1 MKVTT
6 MRITISLAAALTI
19 LLVAGAAAQQRQLYD
34 AAGRSAGR
42 AVTDSQGSTT
52 VYDPAGRVTARS
64 STSGNTTTIYDAAG
78 RHTGTIQNNGAKK

>member
-1 MKVTT
+1 

-34 AAGRSAGR
+34 AAGRNAGR

-52 VYDPAGRVTARS
+52 VYDAAGRVTARS

-78 RHTGTIQNNGAKK
+78 RHTGSVQNNGAKK